1 MYIPCS
7 GIPNKDVSLY
17 RLVTTRHMK
26 NGVTAFVT
34 PF

>member
-7 GIPNKDVSLY
+7 AIPNKDVSLSH
-17 RLVTTRHMK
+17 LVTPRHMK

-34 PF
+34 PI